1 MGNEIENEIDR
12 YSKKFTELFIKNNKK
27 NFQCSAFLFDLVS
40 LTDLRPNNGVWRDML
55 EEDMTEEEE
64 KEVFKILI
72 EYALLPNMDKYGVG
86 IDKVITM
93 VKNILG
99 LKVDTA
105 KSVNRYEIF
114 KYMTNL
120 ISRVNLITKNLLD
133 NLEYNTF
140 INLDVML
147 DVKKLEKDGYF
158 NIDKLHIDIK
168 DNTFGGYLIIFVVEK
183 VKFYA

>member
-99 LKVDTA
+99 RK
-105 KSVNRYEIF
+105 
-114 KYMTNL
+114 
-120 ISRVNLITKNLLD
+120 
-133 NLEYNTF
+133 
-140 INLDVML
+140 
-147 DVKKLEKDGYF
+147 
-158 NIDKLHIDIK
+158 
-168 DNTFGGYLIIFVVEK
+168 
-183 VKFYA
+183 

>member
-1 MGNEIENEIDR
+1 
-12 YSKKFTELFIKNNKK
+12 
-27 NFQCSAFLFDLVS
+27 
-40 LTDLRPNNGVWRDML
+40 
-55 EEDMTEEEE
+55 
-64 KEVFKILI
+64 
-72 EYALLPNMDKYGVG
+72 
-86 IDKVITM
+86 
-93 VKNILG
+93 
-99 LKVDTA
+99 
-105 KSVNRYEIF
+105 
-114 KYMTNL
+114 MTNL

-183 VKFYA
+183 VKTYV